1 MLICTK
7 VQNNSDLDKKKGA
20 VNTAPSKNRKKRKS
34 KPNVVQNSV
43 LETRL
48 NLNKYY
54 IAAFLKK
61 QEAILRQKVKSAL
74 SGQKPLQ
81 FMSGN
86 GILIHKKSERRRLA

>member
-1 MLICTK
+1 
-7 VQNNSDLDKKKGA
+7 
-20 VNTAPSKNRKKRKS
+20 
-34 KPNVVQNSV
+34 VVQNSV